1 MCVPH
6 SCQPPSSISC
16 ALFHISCAWIH
27 SSSTKWWFV
36 LRNYYRIC
44 CCCKVTWFA
53 LYLCQECMLTAV
65 WQSKMDYSN
74 SRRFF
79 SSGIFLQ
86 TWNLAWCFFSRYWKE
101 LKYLI
106 SCICLQR
113 LTLYRT
119 SVIWLVFITIHVE
132 AMMNCCFNVF
142 IRLLRYVLWAST
154 HLSSK
159 DYLDGLIDR
168 IEHNGMCQSTSQPF
182 LNISLLLTWL

>member
-1 MCVPH
+1 MSLWESPVDSLWTWDYFHFCKLAPSNLLNWAGESAMCVPH

-74 SRRFF
+74 SSRFF

-86 TWNLAWCFFSRYWKE
+86 TWNFGLMFFQSLLERVKMS
-101 LKYLI
+101 YL
-106 SCICLQR
+106 L
-113 LTLYRT
+113 
-119 SVIWLVFITIHVE
+119 
-132 AMMNCCFNVF
+132 
-142 IRLLRYVLWAST
+142 
-154 HLSSK
+154 HLSAAS
-159 DYLDGLIDR
+159 D
-168 IEHNGMCQSTSQPF
+168 F
-182 LNISLLLTWL
+182 V